1 MQSLSIRG
9 FVIREQSTCRAEL
22 AAIRR
27 AGSSTSAVGAVAW
40 SLAAIGWGNAVVL
53 AGRRLGH
60 DQWITLIAVPLF
72 GLAGW
77 WRLRG
82 RGFACRAIGVQP
94 PRPDHTPFLTALMV
108 VATVFAGICAIG
120 GLATF
125 GQDMRALRTIRTVV
139 GTAFGEEL
147 VHRGV
152 LLGVWASTGVTG
164 RQVVAANMVVFG
176 AWHVAGATGDG
187 FRPGEVIGP
196 AALALPLVWLRLR
209 FRTIFAPMAFHA
221 ATNLPGVFARLV

>member
-1 MQSLSIRG
+1 MKSPSIRG
-9 FVIREQSTCRAEL
+9 FVIREHDTCRAEL

-27 AGSSTSAVGAVAW
+27 DGSSTSVVAAVAW
-40 SLAAIGWGNAVVL
+40 SLATIGWGNAVVL

-60 DQWITLIAVPLF
+60 DQWITLVAVPLF

-82 RGFACRAIGVQP
+82 RRFGRRAIGVQL
-94 PRPDHTPFLTALMV
+94 PRPDHSPVLTGLTVTA
-108 VATVFAGICAIG
+108 AVFAGICAIA

-125 GQDMRALRTIRTVV
+125 GQDLRGLRTIRTIV

-152 LLGVWASTGVTG
+152 LLAVWAGTGVKSW
-164 RQVVAANMVVFG
+164 QVLAANMVVFG

-187 FRPGEVIGP
+187 FHPVEVVGP
-196 AALALPLVWLRLR
+196 AALALPLAWLRLR
-209 FRTIFAPMAFHA
+209 FRSILAPMAFHA
-221 ATNLPGVFARLV
+221 ATNVPGVFSG